1 MSRHSLFF
9 KRLPF
14 FALALCACAVLLA
27 AFAMRHTAAAAT
39 SDGDAA
45 ASAVKPNGKIAYA
58 YQHLYTINPDGTGR
72 TTLFESQ
79 TEVRFP
85 VWSPDASKIV
95 FSRRVSPSQSFDLF
109 VVNADGK
116 NLTRLTN
123 TADAATGA
131 GSNYGA
137 AWSPDG
143 SKLAF
148 VSTRSGN
155 SDIWMMSADGS
166 NPVNLTPNTPG
177 GDIEPAWSPD
187 GARIAFTSTRAFP
200 NATGD
205 ITRAFE
211 IYTMNPDGTNIV
223 RLTSNQLPDG
233 DAAWSPLGNKLAY
246 SRRDINDQTGAQN
259 SEVYTMNA
267 DGSGVTN
274 ITNHST
280 ADFSPA
286 WSPDGTRIAFVTY
299 RDAGQRSNSEIY
311 FMDADGGFPTRVTN
325 TPDFEDEEHDPDWGT
340 VSPNAT
346 PTPSPTVTPTPFP
359 PTPVP
364 IFSITGRVTDAA
376 GNGIPGVHVILIT
389 GQNGSRS
396 TLTKADGSYEHFY
409 VADTRVTLSPA
420 KDGYT
425 FNPAT
430 LSYVS
435 SSVVAGDKPG
445 TNFTGTPFASASTFS
460 FSAPTYAVNEGSLT
474 ATVTVTRGGALGGGA
489 LVSYRTV
496 DDPAAVRCDA
506 LGNTAYARCDYATG
520 VDTLYFVSGESEKTL
535 TLSLIND
542 AHVENTETFA
552 LELYTPIGATL
563 GAQRTA
569 TVHITDNDAPGQ
581 ANPIDDSRVFVRQQY
596 LDFLSREP
604 DSAGFQA
611 WLGVLDRCSNVNDN
625 PVCDRLTVSASFFL
639 SAEFRLKGYFVYR
652 FYTLA
657 YGRMPLYNEII
668 PDMKSVSGATA
679 ADVFAK
685 RDAFAEAWAARQEFR
700 NLYDAKTNA
709 EFVNTLMDRY
719 GLAQIITPAPPKL
732 DGVAKVTLTRAA
744 LINSLNNQTQTRAQV
759 VRAIVESDEVFAA
772 EFNRAFVAMQYFGY
786 LRRDPDPDYNKWLA
800 YLNEHPD
807 DFRTMVR
814 GFMNSVEYR
823 LRFGQP

>member
-1 MSRHSLFF
+1 LFV

-14 FALALCACAVLLA
+14 FALALCACAVVLA
-27 AFAMRHTAAAAT
+27 AFAVRHAAA
-39 SDGDAA
+39 GNDAA
-45 ASAVKPNGKIAYA
+45 ASAVKPNGRIAYV
-58 YQHLYTINPDGTGR
+58 YQHLYAINPDGTGQ
-72 TTLFESQ
+72 TTLFQSPS
-79 TEVRFP
+79 EVRFP
-85 VWSPDASKIV
+85 AWSPDASKIV
-95 FSRRVSPSQSFDLF
+95 YSRRMSPSHSFDMF
-109 VVNADGK
+109 VVNADGT
-116 NLTRLTN
+116 NLTRLTS

-155 SDIWMMSADGS
+155 SDIWVMGADGS
-166 NPVNLTPNTPG
+166 SPVNLTPNTPA
-177 GDIEPAWSPD
+177 GDFEPAWSPD
-187 GARIAFTSTRAFP
+187 GARIAFTSTRDFP
-200 NATGD
+200 NFTGD
-205 ITRAFE
+205 INRAYE

-233 DAAWSPLGNKLAY
+233 DAAWSPLGNKLVY

-267 DGSGVTN
+267 DGTGVTN

-280 ADFSPA
+280 ADFNPA

-299 RDAGQRSNSEIY
+299 RDAGQGSNSEIY

-325 TPDFEDEEHDPDWGT
+325 SAGIEEREPDWGT
-340 VSPNAT
+340 VSANAT
-346 PTPSPTVTPTPFP
+346 PTPTPTVTPTPFP

-364 IFSITGRVTDAA
+364 VYSITGRVTDAA
-376 GNGIPGVHVILIT
+376 GNGIPDVHVILIT
-389 GQNGSRS
+389 NQNGSRS
-396 TLTKADGSYEHFY
+396 ALTKADGSYEHFY

-420 KDGYT
+420 KDGYV
-425 FNPAT
+425 FNPAA

-435 SSVVAGDKPG
+435 SGVVAGDKPG
-445 TNFTGTPFASASTFS
+445 TNFTGAPFALPSTFS
-460 FSAPTYAVNEGSLT
+460 FSAPTYAFNEGSLT
-474 ATVTVTRGGALGGGA
+474 ATLTITRGGSLGSGGI
-489 LVSYRTV
+489 VSYRTV
-496 DDPAAVRCDA
+496 DDRAAVRCDA
-506 LGNTAYARCDYATG
+506 VGNTAYARCDYATG
-520 VDTLYFVSGESEKTL
+520 VDTLYFAAGEEQKTL

-542 AHVENTETFA
+542 AHVENTETFT
-552 LELYTPIGATL
+552 LELFAPVGVRL
-563 GAQRTA
+563 GAQSTA

-611 WLGVLDRCSNVNDN
+611 WLGVLNRCSNVNDN
-625 PVCDRLTVSASFFL
+625 PTCDRLTVSSSFFL

-657 YGRMPLYNEII
+657 YGRMPLYHEII
-668 PDMKSVSGATA
+668 PDMKSVSGVSA
-679 ADVFAK
+679 AEVFAK
-685 RDAFAEAWAARQEFR
+685 RDAFAGAWVARQEFR

-719 GLAQIITPAPPKL
+719 DLAHITTR
-732 DGVAKVTLTRAA
+732 VATNQGGTATVTITRAG
-744 LINSLNNQTQTRAQV
+744 LISSLDNQTRTRAQV
-759 VRAIVESDEVFAA
+759 LRAIVESDEVSAA

-786 LRRDPDPDYNKWLA
+786 LRRDPDPDYDKWLA
-800 YLNEHPD
+800 YLNGHPD
-807 DFRTMVR
+807 DFRTMVG